1 MWAESA
7 GSGTQIDG
15 EGDGE
20 QLGSAILGPHPDQAT
35 NTAVSDEL
43 FAPQRKVEVGG
54 WPEP

>member
-1 MWAESA
+1 M
-7 GSGTQIDG
+7 DG

-20 QLGSAILGPHPDQAT
+20 HLGSAILGPHPDQVT